1 MKALL
6 LSVFF
11 CVGSGF
17 VLSQKLNDFEDTFL
31 NNTKKP
37 TENIAA
43 FPFTNLSFMHDG
55 MAGTCNNAE
64 PQALLVPLPSSPD
77 TLSTPKQD
85 RVPESATLNLE
96 NFEDYGKE
104 NVDIT
109 AKSHFP
115 RFVFIGYFA
124 QADFIFKDFGEFRAA
139 LGDSNID
146 ILNVNLGSITFGLSG
161 MFNRIYAGISYGLS
175 NSFADISDSL
185 SIDLEYSKYGL
196 HFGYNLV
203 YSPRFIITP
212 KIAIK
217 WNRHRLINSAYDRRI
232 SLDEYL
238 AVRDLDIRFNQL
250 TGFAGLRLAYKMYN
264 PIFLGRGYLTA
275 GVFAGYCFKIN
286 DKPWIFSRENRLTTD
301 YKIHV
306 KNLNFGLSVSINLSY
321 Y

>member
-6 LSVFF
+6 LSVFL
-11 CVGSGF
+11 CVGSGY
-17 VLSQKLNDFEDTFL
+17 VLCQKKNDFDNNFL
-31 NNTKKP
+31 NNTENP
-37 TENIAA
+37 TEHIAA
-43 FPFTNLSFMHDG
+43 FPFTNMSFMYDG
-55 MAGTCNNAE
+55 LAGKY
-64 PQALLVPLPSSPD
+64 PQSLLVPLPSSPD
-77 TLSTPKQD
+77 TLSFLRQNTYS
-85 RVPESATLNLE
+85 EGSTLNME
-96 NFEDYGKE
+96 SFEDYGIE

-124 QADFIFKDFGEFRAA
+124 QADFIFKDFGEFRTA

-146 ILNVNLGSITFGLSG
+146 MLNVNLGSITFGLSG
-161 MFNRIYAGISYGLS
+161 IFNRIYAGISFGFTNY
-175 NSFADISDSL
+175 FADISDSL

-232 SLDEYL
+232 PLDEYL
-238 AVRDLDIRFNQL
+238 AVRGLDIRFNQL

-264 PIFLGRGYLTA
+264 PNFLGRGYWTA

-286 DKPWIFSRENRLTTD
+286 DKPWIFSKGNRLTTD

-306 KNLNFGLSVSINLSY
+306 KNLNFGLSFSINLSY